1 LGTHRRLNH
10 TAKHIAN
17 SIVKLVKRIGGP
29 VTLAQ
34 IASEIPGFSREEP
47 PAWSYIVTHAGGE
60 LLVWDCM
67 TKEGYSALRNVMSG
81 RRVAV
86 QFVSSLPYFLENS
99 LLGSENWKP
108 IVLLPKSAGNLET
121 PLWLLR
127 ASPGY
132 REYSMARAAKERIA
146 GYRKITACPVRFTAD
161 QFSP

>member
-1 LGTHRRLNH
+1 MGTHRRLNH

-17 SIVKLVKRIGGP
+17 SIVELVKRIGGP

-34 IASEIPGFSREEP
+34 IAREIPGFSREEP

-67 TKEGYSALRNVMSG
+67 TKEGYSALRSVMSG

-86 QFVSSLPYFLENS
+86 QFVNRMPYILERCVS
-99 LLGSENWKP
+99 GSQNWQP
-108 IVLLPKSAGNLET
+108 LVLLPKSAGNLET

-146 GYRKITACPVRFTAD
+146 GYQKITPRPVRFTAD
-161 QFSP
+161 QLSP